1 MTMEMINSLYIKNYK
16 LFKELRIERLAQ
28 VNLIIGKNNVGKTSL
43 LEAMMLFSDEQNIV
57 RNLFKVL
64 RLRKGFPNANFSGQH
79 YLEILTTLFHNQT
92 DTFDEAIF
100 IGANEQQGY
109 LISLSR
115 NHATQPPRLVIK
127 QADKTVEEILL
138 SGFQQTLDRITSP
151 ETHQFVNTR
160 HEESEQF
167 LAQIWGKIA
176 LSEKEQYL
184 IDALKIID
192 DNIER
197 LAFIDDT
204 THTKKAIVKRRDT
217 KQPISLNTMGDGI
230 NHILRTL
237 LALVH
242 CENSYLFID
251 EFATGLHWSVQAALW
266 KMIFQLSVKL
276 NIQIFATTHSLDTLY
291 ALQET
296 AKTDDADVAV
306 IKLQKFPKKN
316 KIKAVQFQTEDI
328 MIAVEQNIEVR

>member
-1 MTMEMINSLYIKNYK
+1 MINSLYLKNYK
-16 LFKELRIERLAQ
+16 LFKELRIESLAQ
-28 VNLIIGKNNVGKTSL
+28 VNLILGKNNVGKTSL
-43 LEAMMLFSDEQNIV
+43 LEALMLFSDHLNIV
-57 RNLFKVL
+57 HNLVNIL
-64 RLRKGFPNANFSGQH
+64 RLRKLFPNANLSSQQ
-79 YLEILTTLFHNQT
+79 YLEILQTFFHNQM
-92 DTFDEAIF
+92 DIGKESIF

-109 LISLSR
+109 SISLNH
-115 NHATQPPRLVIK
+115 NHAVPRQPTLVIK
-127 QADKTVEEILL
+127 QADDTVEEILL
-138 SGFQQTLDRITSP
+138 SSFQQTVDEIRSY
-151 ETHQFVNTR
+151 ETHPYVSTKN
-160 HEESEQF
+160 EESEHV
-167 LAQIWGKIA
+167 LAKIWGQIA

-204 THTKKAIVKRRDT
+204 ANMKKAIVKLRDT
-217 KQPISLNTMGDGI
+217 QQPISLNTMGDGI

-242 CENSYLFID
+242 CENGYLFID

-266 KMIFQLSVKL
+266 KMIFQLSLKL

-291 ALQET
+291 AFQEI
-296 AKTDDADVAV
+296 AKNNDANVAI

-316 KIKAVQFQTEDI
+316 KIKAVHFKTEDI